1 MPLGKLLRNSLS
13 SAVCFEAKVV
23 RMSSHDGGE
32 WGFVAAARSD
42 SCCDDRDVMPC
53 FWMFWNRAWSGFFV
67 SSRAVLDKEFAYI
80 AVDGGANA
88 DTDLVVNASEYRRKP
103 TDFIV
108 ATFTVLSN

>member
-1 MPLGKLLRNSLS
+1 M
-13 SAVCFEAKVV
+13 
-23 RMSSHDGGE
+23 
-32 WGFVAAARSD
+32 
-42 SCCDDRDVMPC
+42 
-53 FWMFWNRAWSGFFV
+53 